1 MVNTINNGEALVE
14 IEFSIGTKQYKVIR
28 GIKPNI
34 FEIYEDDQLINQD
47 ASSIDY
53 QKILERNIMIL
64 PLIGVICIL
73 AVFIV
78 FSAAGRSDKANRV
91 IWPFALCFISFLVFL
106 GFLAS

>member
-1 MVNTINNGEALVE
+1 
-14 IEFSIGTKQYKVIR
+14 
-28 GIKPNI
+28 
-34 FEIYEDDQLINQD
+34 
-47 ASSIDY
+47 
-53 QKILERNIMIL
+53 MIL
-64 PLIGVICIL
+64 PLLGIICIL